1 MFGNRLADL
10 TAKETPVIL
19 YLVCDESGAKGYADS
34 PEKYLG
40 ETGVFAG
47 YLIPEALFDE
57 VNFQLEQISQ
67 RFFGSRKP
75 HIREIS
81 ETNMRDLRS
90 EVFAFIMGRKLPCL
104 YEAIH
109 VEGFHQSYTS
119 VHQMHEGIR
128 SIMNNNRRLCE
139 EEKPRL
145 LHEELFQGLFCKAS
159 AFLLDYCAPCADSL
173 QILVDAV
180 DASILRRFLG
190 RANEMTDFAPK
201 IIPVKVWDHGNKKQL
216 HREIR
221 INYGSEDSSIMRR
234 LEEIN
239 WKIAQGP
246 PHLVLAAD
254 VIANSLN
261 HHFQTRPPQNVGKPL
276 HTFSAV
282 SGHSLAGMFYGLS
295 HDDDE
300 EGTWFTDQFFMHPLQ
315 QSRRKATSGATLD
328 D

>member
-1 MFGNRLADL
+1 M
-10 TAKETPVIL
+10 IS

-34 PEKYLG
+34 PEQYPG
-40 ETGVFAG
+40 ETGIFAG
-47 YLIPEALFDE
+47 YLIPETLLAE
-57 VNFQLEQISQ
+57 VNSQLETISQ

-81 ETNMRDLRS
+81 KTSMRDLRS
-90 EVFAFIMGRKLPCL
+90 EVFAFIRGRKLPCL

-109 VEGFHQSYTS
+109 VEGFHRSYTS
-119 VHQMHEGIR
+119 VRQMHEGIR

-139 EEKPRL
+139 QEKPRL

-159 AFLLDYCAPCADSL
+159 AFFLDYCDPCADTL

-180 DASILRRFLG
+180 DASIFRRFSG
-190 RANEMTDFAPK
+190 SAIEMTDFSPK
-201 IIPVKVWDHGNKKQL
+201 IIPVKVWDPGNKNLL

-221 INYGSEDSSIMRR
+221 TNYGSEDSSMMRR

-239 WKIAQGP
+239 WKILQGP

-261 HHFQTRPPQNVGKPL
+261 HHFQTRPSQDVGKPL

-282 SGHSLAGMFYGLS
+282 SGHSLADGFYGLYD
-295 HDDDE
+295 DDDE

-315 QSRRKATSGATLD
+315 QSRRKATSRATGEG
-328 D
+328 